1 MLKARFA
8 TLLSAALALS
18 LAAGPVL
25 AQAQPGGRAARGQRG
40 QRGQRQGRGAR
51 GASLVTLPAKTL
63 DSILKLTADQKTK
76 VTAIQEKY
84 AADAKLLRPAPG
96 QPADPANTGKLRA
109 LNQQANKDIEE
120 ILTAEQKTKWA
131 DARKEL
137 AVYAAA
143 GIPAALYG
151 TVKLTDDQKTKLQA
165 LAKETAEKTRGLAPD
180 QRRAANQE
188 ARQKAADILTADQ
201 KAAIEKYR
209 KENPR
214 GRRRQ

>member
-1 MLKARFA
+1 MLKSRFA
-8 TLLSAALALS
+8 LVLGAALALC
-18 LAAGPVL
+18 LAAGPTL
-25 AQAQPGGRAARGQRG
+25 AQGQPGARAARGQRG
-40 QRGQRQGRGAR
+40 QRQGARGAR
-51 GASLVTLPAKTL
+51 GASLATLPVKTL

-84 AADAKLLRPAPG
+84 AADAKPLRPTPG
-96 QPADPANTGKLRA
+96 QPADPANTAKLRE
-109 LNQQANKDIEE
+109 LGQQASKDIEAV
-120 ILTAEQKTKWA
+120 LTADQKTKWA
-131 DARKEL
+131 DARKDFAL
-137 AVYAAA
+137 FAAA
-143 GIPAALYG
+143 GIPPALYG
-151 TVKLTDDQKTKLQA
+151 ELKLSADQKTKLEA

-214 GRRRQ
+214 GRRRP